1 MLAHVAARVAVR
13 DVVARPRVARSRP
26 PLRCGRTMATR
37 KTLTFEKALARLLA
51 LMGSQVEVTIL
62 SEEPRG
68 VLAYLE
74 GELTGGAELAPAAYP
89 ANNERFAFRV
99 GRAEAGSFVLERRM
113 LRRAVLLESDGDGGD
128 SLLLYVAITTVLQID
143 PVNEDS

>member
-1 MLAHVAARVAVR
+1 M
-13 DVVARPRVARSRP
+13 
-26 PLRCGRTMATR
+26 TTR
-37 KTLTFEKALARLLA
+37 KTLSFEKALTRLLA

-74 GELTGGAELAPAAYP
+74 GELAGGAELAPAPYP

-99 GRAEAGSFVLERRM
+99 GRAETASFVLERRM
-113 LRRAVLLESDGDGGD
+113 LRRAVLLESDGDGPD
-128 SLLLYVAITTVLQID
+128 SLRFYVAITTVLQVD
-143 PVNEDS
+143 PVNEDT

>member
-1 MLAHVAARVAVR
+1 M
-13 DVVARPRVARSRP
+13 P
-26 PLRCGRTMATR
+26 TR

-74 GELTGGAELAPAAYP
+74 GELTAGTELAPGAYP
-89 ANNERFAFRV
+89 PKNERFAFRV
-99 GRAEAGSFVLERRM
+99 GRADTASFVLERRM
-113 LRRAVLLESDGDGGD
+113 LRRAVLVESDGDGPD
-128 SLLLYVAITTVLQID
+128 SLRFYVAITTILQ
-143 PVNEDS
+143 VDSAHDAG

>member
-1 MLAHVAARVAVR
+1 
-13 DVVARPRVARSRP
+13 
-26 PLRCGRTMATR
+26 MAIR
-37 KTLTFEKALARLLA
+37 RTLTFEKALTRLLA

-74 GELTGGAELAPAAYP
+74 GELAAAAELAPGAYP

-99 GRAEAGSFVLERRM
+99 GRAETASFVLERRM
-113 LRRAVLLESDGDGGD
+113 LRRAVLLESDGDRPD
-128 SLLLYVAITTVLQID
+128 SLRLYVAITTVLQIE
-143 PVNEDS
+143 PVKESS

>member
-1 MLAHVAARVAVR
+1 
-13 DVVARPRVARSRP
+13 
-26 PLRCGRTMATR
+26 MATR
-37 KTLTFEKALARLLA
+37 KSLTFEKALTRLLG

-74 GELTGGAELAPAAYP
+74 GELSAGTELSKGTYP

-99 GRAEAGSFVLERRM
+99 GRADTASFVLERRM
-113 LRRAVLLESDGDGGD
+113 LRRAVLIESDGDGPD
-128 SLLLYVAITTVLQID
+128 SLRFYVAITTVLQID
-143 PVNEDS
+143 PVDDG